1 MRSFHVTKHHN
12 VRQPFLL
19 CLAVVVL
26 LWFPLFDHS
35 QQRLP
40 REANTALQAQ
50 QYRLRELQRQ
60 RGRQERFEQLQ
71 AQYAVDCLQVS
82 CLALTF
88 DDGPN
93 AKTTPQVLSE
103 LEAAH
108 VPATFFLIG
117 KHIPG
122 NEQLVARMYGD
133 GYEIGN
139 HTWSHPDLSKLS
151 IDQVKQEVNKAQNTI
166 LAAGGPVPKLFRP
179 PFEAMTPEEEKAVPL
194 RVILWNEDPKDWHAG
209 ITTAQVVEAVEA
221 AARPGGIV
229 DMHDIYHTTADAL
242 PQILTDLQ
250 ARGFH
255 FVTVSQLLAMDPDN
269 DHVFY
274 GFKPRQ

>member
-1 MRSFHVTKHHN
+1 MA
-12 VRQPFLL
+12 
-19 CLAVVVL
+19 LALL

-35 QQRLP
+35 RHRQP
-40 REANTALQAQ
+40 AEVNASLQSQ
-50 QYRLRELQRQ
+50 QYHLRQLQRQ
-60 RGRQERFEQLQ
+60 QGRQQHFEQLQ

-93 AKTTPQVLSE
+93 PRTTPQVLGE

-117 KHIPG
+117 KHISG

-133 GYEIGN
+133 GFEIGN
-139 HTWSHPDLSKLS
+139 HTWSHVDLSKLS
-151 IDQVKQEVNKAQNTI
+151 NDQIRQEVNKAQNAI
-166 LAAGGPVPKLFRP
+166 LAAGGPLPKLFRP
-179 PFEAMTPEEEKAVPL
+179 PYEALTPAQEQAVPL
-194 RVILWNEDPKDWHAG
+194 RIILWNEDPKDWHAG
-209 ITTAQVVEAVEA
+209 ITTAQVVQAVEA
-221 AARPGGIV
+221 SAHPGGIV
-229 DMHDIYHTTADAL
+229 DMHDIYRTTADAL
-242 PQILTDLQ
+242 PQIITDLQ
-250 ARGFH
+250 AKGFH

-274 GFKPRQ
+274 GFKAP

>member
-1 MRSFHVTKHHN
+1 MHF
-12 VRQPFLL
+12 
-19 CLAVVVL
+19 
-26 LWFPLFDHS
+26 
-35 QQRLP
+35 
-40 REANTALQAQ
+40 
-50 QYRLRELQRQ
+50 
-60 RGRQERFEQLQ
+60 ERLQ
-71 AQYAVDCLQVS
+71 AQYAVNCLQVA

-93 AKTTPQVLSE
+93 RNTTPQILSE

-117 KHIPG
+117 KHIAG
-122 NEQLVARMYGD
+122 NEGLVARMYGD

-151 IDQVKQEVNKAQNTI
+151 VDQVRQEVNEGQTAI
-166 LAAGGPVPKLFRP
+166 LSAGGPLPRLFRP
-179 PFEAMTPEEEKAVPL
+179 PYESMTLEQEQVVPL
-194 RVILWNEDPKDWHAG
+194 RIVLWNEDPKDWHVG
-209 ITTAQVVEAVEA
+209 ITAPQVVQAVEA
-221 AARPGGIV
+221 SAHPGGIV

-250 ARGFH
+250 SRGFH

-274 GFKPRQ
+274 GFKAQQ